1 MKLRAQEIKAMSTVI
16 DQNPRQPAVQT
27 MNPLVSNT
35 AANDDHLPS
44 TGRSTREAA
53 ETGGWNAHDVWRR
66 LIKEARDRREATG
79 RLPQ

>member
-1 MKLRAQEIKAMSTVI
+1 MSTVI
-16 DQNPRQPAVQT
+16 DQNLRTAEVEG
-27 MNPLVSNT
+27 MNPLVST
-35 AANDDHLPS
+35 SAANDDHLPS
-44 TGRSTREAA
+44 VGRTARDAS

>member
-1 MKLRAQEIKAMSTVI
+1 MSTVI
-16 DQNPRQPAVQT
+16 DQNLRTAAVQGI
-27 MNPLVSNT
+27 NSLVTST

-44 TGRSTREAA
+44 VGRPARDASES
-53 ETGGWNAHDVWRR
+53 GGWNAHDVWRR

>member
-1 MKLRAQEIKAMSTVI
+1 MSTVI
-16 DQNPRQPAVQT
+16 DQNPRQSAVQT
-27 MNPLVSNT
+27 MKSIVPST

-44 TGRSTREAA
+44 AGRPRDVS

-66 LIKEARDRREATG
+66 LIKEARDRRDAAG